1 MRLRI
6 LFVVVLLVVLLTG
19 GLLWSV
25 STHAYDL
32 PPVNLGFTSFLDGGP
47 PAGPGFYF
55 TQYLQYYTS
64 TRFNDDDGDKLPF
77 PDPEVDVFVSL
88 SQFIYQS
95 NQPLILGGKWGL
107 DIIVPIV
114 SLDTDYDQTGPFPE
128 DNGTGI
134 GDILVG
140 PFIQWDPI
148 MGEKGPKFMH
158 RIELQLLLP
167 TGKYDDEKELNPGS
181 NFFSF
186 NPYWAATAFITPEL
200 TASLRFHYL
209 WNAVNDDP
217 NRGFGDAEDTQAG
230 QAIHTN
236 MALGYEAI
244 PKRLRVGVNGY
255 YLKQISDTKM
265 NGDDVSGLK
274 EEVFGIGPGL
284 VYHHSQEQHIF
295 ANVFFETLA
304 ENRTEGTRFTIRYV
318 HHF

>member
-1 MRLRI
+1 
-6 LFVVVLLVVLLTG
+6 
-19 GLLWSV
+19 
-25 STHAYDL
+25 
-32 PPVNLGFTSFLDGGP
+32 
-47 PAGPGFYF
+47 
-55 TQYLQYYTS
+55 
-64 TRFNDDDGDKLPF
+64 
-77 PDPEVDVFVSL
+77 VFVSL